1 MNTHDDVHDGMVVH
15 NGPPVDEHYYG
26 QVACHVPH
34 LPHVLFVDQLVEFW
48 DKLRGEEGV
57 V

>member
-1 MNTHDDVHDGMVVH
+1 M
-15 NGPPVDEHYYG
+15 EES
-26 QVACHVPH
+26 QVAHHFPH
-34 LPHVLFVDQLVEFW
+34 LPHVLVVDQLVEFW

>member
-1 MNTHDDVHDGMVVH
+1 MVVH

-48 DKLRGEEGV
+48 DKTRGEEGV